1 MEATR
6 LRFGSMLE
14 WVFAAAFVAGLVALG
29 SVLLTEVPKVRSVLP
44 ILSGAAPEHE
54 APAAVPPGAVSV
66 PLLYLGQGREV
77 HLGDRLSDVA
87 ARLGAASRAAV
98 EALER
103 TATHEDITRFYD
115 YAGTKFVL
123 VFEAL
128 EQNAEPHVAAIY
140 LR

>member
-14 WVFAAAFVAGLVALG
+14 WVFAAAFVAGVVALG
-29 SVLLTEVPKVRSVLP
+29 SVLLREVPNVRSVLP
-44 ILSGAAPEHE
+44 IVSAAPVHE
-54 APAAVPPGAVSV
+54 TPAAVPPGAVSV
-66 PLLYLGQGREV
+66 PLLHLGQGREV
-77 HLGDRLSDVA
+77 RLGDRLSEVA

-98 EALER
+98 ESLER

-128 EQNAEPHVAAIY
+128 EKNAEPYVAAIY